1 MKKEDIYSQELREDL
16 IEDDEISLEE
26 QGFMEGYCDS
36 A

>member
-16 IEDDEISLEE
+16 IEDDEISPWE
-26 QGFMEGYCDS
+26 QGFMDGYCDS